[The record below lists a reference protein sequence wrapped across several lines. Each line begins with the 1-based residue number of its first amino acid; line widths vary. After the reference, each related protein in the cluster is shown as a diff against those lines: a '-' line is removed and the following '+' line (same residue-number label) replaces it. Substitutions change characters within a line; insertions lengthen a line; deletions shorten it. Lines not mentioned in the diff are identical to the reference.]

1 MQTRPD
7 TVTNR
12 AVIYVRVSSTRQEDE
27 GTSLETQLDR
37 CRTHAQVR
45 GWQVVA
51 EFRDT
56 HTATELHERP
66 QLTSLREM
74 IRSGAADI
82 VVCYAVDRLS
92 RNQAHV
98 YILAEEFERAGIDL
112 SFVTEDFEQSAV
124 GKFIRSAKAF
134 AAEVEHEKIRERTV
148 RGRIR
153 RVESGKLIPGG
164 KPLYGYHWIDRDG
177 KTKAALVIDDVA
189 AGVVRRIFADVA
201 SGKSLRQIARDLVT
215 EGIPTPTGRG
225 NGWYTS
231 TIAQILHKPAYK
243 GDAYGWGWRKGGT
256 TPQTFD
262 PTKAIPLPEGT
273 VPPIVDAE
281 MWNAVQSIL
290 TRNKDRAIRS
300 AKNPEAALLRGGFV
314 RCGYC
319 GQAMYARPRNNGAVE
334 YVCRPRTNA
343 SNPCVAHS
351 MMAHRLDPVVWE
363 KASAILTNPAVVA
376 REVTRLR
383 RDDPTIADLT
393 AVERALGEV
402 ERQQASLARAIA
414 MLEEDDAAAPLV
426 ARLAALA
433 NQRRQLRAER
443 QSIHDRRQSWV
454 AAEAN
459 LDSVE
464 RWCQR
469 VAANLSDLTY
479 QQKRMALDAL
489 GFEVR
494 LFRADH
500 RPRYVIAAML
510 RPEVASSTT

>member
-1 MQTRPD
+1 MQTRTD
-7 TVTNR
+7 TVAKC

-37 CRTHAQVR
+37 CRAHARAR

-66 QLTSLREM
+66 QLTSLRQM
-74 IRSGAADI
+74 IRSGVVDI

-98 YILAEEFERAGIDL
+98 YILAEEFERAGITL

-164 KPLYGYHWIDRDG
+164 KPLYGYRWIDQDG
-177 KTKAALVIDDVA
+177 KSKAALAIDDSA
-189 AGVVRRIFADVA
+189 AAVVRRIFADVA

-225 NGWYTS
+225 SHWYTS

-243 GDAYGWGWRKGGT
+243 GEAYGWGWRKGGT

-262 PTKAIPLPEGT
+262 PSKAIPLPEGT

-281 MWNAVQSIL
+281 LWDAVQPIL

-314 RCGYC
+314 QCGYC
-319 GQAMYARPRNNGAVE
+319 GQAMYARPRNNSSVE
-334 YVCRPRTNA
+334 YACHPRAN
-343 SNPCVAHS
+343 SC
-351 MMAHRLDPVVWE
+351 DP
-363 KASAILTNPAVVA
+363 
-376 REVTRLR
+376 
-383 RDDPTIADLT
+383 
-393 AVERALGEV
+393 
-402 ERQQASLARAIA
+402 
-414 MLEEDDAAAPLV
+414 
-426 ARLAALA
+426 
-433 NQRRQLRAER
+433 
-443 QSIHDRRQSWV
+443 
-454 AAEAN
+454 
-459 LDSVE
+459 
-464 RWCQR
+464 
-469 VAANLSDLTY
+469 
-479 QQKRMALDAL
+479 
-489 GFEVR
+489 
-494 LFRADH
+494 
-500 RPRYVIAAML
+500 
-510 RPEVASSTT
+510 